1 MVLLIIRHGESE
13 ADILNV
19 HEGRADFDLTAR
31 GVKQAA
37 AMAEHV
43 KARYHV
49 DRIYASPLKRAAHTA
64 SLLSAAT
71 EKDIVFD
78 DDLMEFNNGLLAGLP
93 YDEAAAIYPPV
104 RDLPPDKAVYG
115 QESLTEFRG
124 RAERFFKRLYA
135 ECGGEETV
143 AAVTH
148 GGMINQLFG
157 SLLSL
162 PLSHG
167 VWFTT
172 YDTGIHELELKDGKV
187 RIIRSNYSEH
197 ANGI

>member
-43 KARYHV
+43 KAHYHV

-64 SLLSAAT
+64 SLLSVAT

-93 YDEAAAIYPPV
+93 YDEAAAKYPPV

-124 RAERFFKRLYA
+124 RAERFLKRLYA